1 MTFTHPLALWLALLI
16 PVVVFAFFIRRKLR
30 RRRVPAL
37 FLWEEALGKTFAKA
51 RSFKVRNLLAL
62 IVAAVITAALVGSVA
77 EPVAGGSDADATVV
91 VFDNSASMN
100 ALEKG
105 DVSRLELARTELE
118 RLVYH
123 KSEESEILVIT
134 TAGAPTVLA
143 GYTRDAAALR
153 KTAAEIEPTEL
164 PSAMPESL
172 ELARTFAQTRGKG
185 ARVLVLS
192 DGCFDGAD
200 GFLASLQATDSIQ
213 FRQIGGPLDNVAV
226 ETFQARRS
234 PIGDAAYETTLEVV
248 NYGAKSVSFD
258 VEIGLNDTLVDL
270 VPMTLEP
277 NARDKR
283 TLKYE
288 STEGGTLSARVLI
301 DDAAA
306 NRKTQDDVKLADL
319 PDFPRMRVL
328 LYGTVDRFLQAVFA
342 AQPNVETERVSEIP
356 DALEPDALLVICGDV
371 PETLPKGKVALVNPT
386 SGANLFAV
394 GDEEYET
401 AVEPG
406 VVDSPLTCFLNF
418 DGVALRGARDIVPF
432 EGVAVETYARTP
444 EAPAIFAARDPDL
457 PDSPRWVYNFSCA
470 ADSIVLRTLFPII
483 FANLVGASRGID
495 DSNYAS
501 AQVLPDAEFNLRAP
515 ADGKTS
521 AALGASGGRITLWR
535 FFAAV
540 AFLLAGLEYYWYCR
554 RRV

>member
-1 MTFTHPLALWLALLI
+1 
-16 PVVVFAFFIRRKLR
+16 
-30 RRRVPAL
+30 
-37 FLWEEALGKTFAKA
+37 
-51 RSFKVRNLLAL
+51 
-62 IVAAVITAALVGSVA
+62 
-77 EPVAGGSDADATVV
+77 
-91 VFDNSASMN
+91 
-100 ALEKG
+100 
-105 DVSRLELARTELE
+105 
-118 RLVYH
+118 
-123 KSEESEILVIT
+123 
-134 TAGAPTVLA
+134 
-143 GYTRDAAALR
+143 
-153 KTAAEIEPTEL
+153 
-164 PSAMPESL
+164 
-172 ELARTFAQTRGKG
+172 
-185 ARVLVLS
+185 
-192 DGCFDGAD
+192 
-200 GFLASLQATDSIQ
+200 
-213 FRQIGGPLDNVAV
+213 
-226 ETFQARRS
+226 
-234 PIGDAAYETTLEVV
+234 
-248 NYGAKSVSFD
+248 
-258 VEIGLNDTLVDL
+258 
-270 VPMTLEP
+270 
-277 NARDKR
+277 
-283 TLKYE
+283 
-288 STEGGTLSARVLI
+288 
-301 DDAAA
+301 
-306 NRKTQDDVKLADL
+306 
-319 PDFPRMRVL
+319 DFPRMRVL

-457 PDSPRWVYNFSCA
+457 PDSPRWVYNFSCT
-470 ADSIVLRTLFPII
+470 ADSIVLRTLFPIV
-483 FANLVGASRGID
+483 FANLVGAARGID

-535 FFAAV
+535 FFAAA

-554 RRV
+554 RRL

>member
-1 MTFTHPLALWLALLI
+1 
-16 PVVVFAFFIRRKLR
+16 
-30 RRRVPAL
+30 
-37 FLWEEALGKTFAKA
+37 
-51 RSFKVRNLLAL
+51 
-62 IVAAVITAALVGSVA
+62 
-77 EPVAGGSDADATVV
+77 
-91 VFDNSASMN
+91 MN

-200 GFLASLQATDSIQ
+200 GFLSSLHATDSIQ

-234 PIGDAAYETTLEVV
+234 PIGDAAYEATLEVV
-248 NYGAKSVSFD
+248 NYGDKPVSFD

-301 DDAAA
+301 EDADA
-306 NRKTQDDVKLADL
+306 NRQTQDDVKLADL

-394 GDEEYET
+394 GD
-401 AVEPG
+401 V
-406 VVDSPLTCFLNF
+406 LNF
-418 DGVALRGARDIVPF
+418 DGVALRGVRDIVPF

-444 EAPAIFAARDPDL
+444 EAPAIFAARDPNL
-457 PDSPRWVYNFSCA
+457 PDSPRWVYNFSCT
-470 ADSIVLRTLFPII
+470 ADSIVLRTLFPIV
-483 FANLVGASRGID
+483 FANLVGAARGID

-535 FFAAV
+535 FFAAA